1 MKKLSTLALLVFLA
15 ASLNAQNIR
24 SKNGERVL
32 PQAEDWSIGIDANPF
47 FSYMKG
53 LIGQGNNA
61 TAPSTNFLLGNQMI
75 TGKYFLES
83 DLAIRASLR
92 VGTRSGNTSNQVSD
106 RTVSGTTTFPNTP
119 PMRNNEWQR
128 RGTTI
133 GLAVGIEKRRGNTR
147 LQGYYGGEVGFI
159 TSGSS
164 DEFTYGNALSTS
176 STNTVTINTTDDAFA
191 GANNITSDTYGN
203 DARILDRNNGSTFG
217 FGVRGFIGA
226 EYFIL
231 PKISIAGEFGW
242 GIGYEKTGNGSTTM
256 ESIDA
261 SLPATGTQTL
271 DAGETTNFVLDTD
284 NNNSLFGPAGSIRI
298 NLHF

>member
-1 MKKLSTLALLVFLA
+1 MKKLTTLALLVFLA

-61 TAPSTNFLLGNQMI
+61 TAPSTNFLLNNQMI

-83 DLAIRASLR
+83 DLALRASLR
-92 VGTRSGNTSNQVSD
+92 IGTRSGNNMNKVSD
-106 RTVSGTTTFPNTP
+106 RAATGTTTYPTVP
-119 PMRNNEWQR
+119 PMRQNEWQQ
-128 RGTTI
+128 RGTTF
-133 GLAVGIEKRRGNTR
+133 GLALGVEKRRGNTR

-159 TSGSS
+159 SMSS
-164 DEFTYGNALSTS
+164 KDEFTYGNALSTS
-176 STNTVTINTTDDAFA
+176 STNPVVINTNDDAFA

-226 EYFIL
+226 EYFVL

-242 GIGYEKTGNGSTTM
+242 GIGYEKTSNGSTTM

-271 DAGETTNFVLDTD
+271 DAGENSSFVLDTD